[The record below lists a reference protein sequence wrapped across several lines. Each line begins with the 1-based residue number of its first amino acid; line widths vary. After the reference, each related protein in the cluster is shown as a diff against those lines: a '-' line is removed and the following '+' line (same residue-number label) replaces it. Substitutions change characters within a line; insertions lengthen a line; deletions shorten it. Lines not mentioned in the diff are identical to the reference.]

1 VASFSNWFREMC
13 NEAGVPKGYSAHGL
27 RKASATRL
35 ADLGATAHQLMSWHG
50 WATLREP
57 ERYTRGANNK
67 KLARAAGE
75 LLKTRTSIG
84 KPE

>member
-1 VASFSNWFREMC
+1 MC
-13 NEAGVPKGYSAHGL
+13 NDASIPNGYSAHGL

-35 ADLGATAHQLMSWHG
+35 AEKGATAHQLMSWFG
-50 WATLREP
+50 WTTLRQP
-57 ERYTRGANNK
+57 ELYTRAAENK

-75 LLKTRTSIG
+75 LLKTGTSIG